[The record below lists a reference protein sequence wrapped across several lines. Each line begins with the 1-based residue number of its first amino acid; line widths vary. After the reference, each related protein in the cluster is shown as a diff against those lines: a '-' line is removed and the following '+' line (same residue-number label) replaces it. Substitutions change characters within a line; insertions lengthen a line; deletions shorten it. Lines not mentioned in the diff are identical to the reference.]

1 MYQDL
6 KKVQEGRTLALI
18 KQRILQLLASAAVF
32 KGVLDTYGATH
43 RTLNSCWY
51 QQSVCARLLLC
62 I

>member
-32 KGVLDTYGATH
+32 KGVLDT
-43 RTLNSCWY
+43 
-51 QQSVCARLLLC
+51 
-62 I
+62 